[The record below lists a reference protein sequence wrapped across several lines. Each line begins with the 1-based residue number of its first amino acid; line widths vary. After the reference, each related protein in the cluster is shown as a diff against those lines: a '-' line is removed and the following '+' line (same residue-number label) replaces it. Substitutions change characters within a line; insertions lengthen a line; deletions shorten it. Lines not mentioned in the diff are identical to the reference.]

1 MKRVVF
7 HVPKGGAGTT
17 TLAALF
23 AWHAARS
30 GIPTIAVSVDLS
42 GHLLRV
48 LGQETTFCLDALAKV
63 EPNLWVTYA
72 PQEVPD
78 VRAFASECS
87 PELLVIDA
95 KCGSEVRVEEAN
107 LLLAPISE
115 IQALRNLLSMHRRG
129 ALGGVRT
136 MLSLNR
142 QSFENDLATAAT
154 FAVCE
159 NPSLELHPVALCE
172 AASIRRVT
180 ETGRCLWD
188 LPHRQSWSSRCVA
201 QWADSLRAQLF
212 LPERQRVTRVAD

>member
-7 HVPKGGAGTT
+7 YVPKGGAGTT

-30 GIPTIAVSVDLS
+30 GIPTVAVSVDLS

-48 LGQETTFCLDALAKV
+48 LGQETTFSLDALSKV

-78 VRAFASECS
+78 VRAFSSECT
-87 PELLVIDA
+87 PELLVVDA
-95 KCGSEVRVEEAN
+95 KCGSGIRIEEAD

-115 IQALRNLLSMHRRG
+115 IQALRNLVSLHKRG
-129 ALGGVRT
+129 ALSAVRT

-142 QSFENDLATAAT
+142 QSFENDLSAAAAC
-154 FAVCE
+154 AVYE

-180 ETGRCLWD
+180 EAGRCLWD

-201 QWADSLRAQLF
+201 RWADSLRAQLF
-212 LPERQRVTRVAD
+212 STERQRFTRVTD